1 MTRLLRSFALAAALL
16 GLLTIVACDG
26 EEGEGTPTTQA
37 TTSPTNVGGGVAMTP
52 TAQATATPT
61 SVGEGGEETPAG
73 GAIEMGVD
81 PETTGNTCGP
91 SPADC
96 TLGPIEDCYEVT
108 CPSANC
114 TWNGS
119 SSFDGTS
126 DYVIDVYID
135 DPAGNAPAPV
145 VYDAWVNYDQNI
157 VRIAAPGSDGKIKM
171 PGADFAGADENAL
184 PDSDGTFMGGWMFLS
199 SMPNP
204 GVNTYTGDGP
214 LHRLGLDIGGS
225 GLATFTFDE
234 AGSTYLSIG
243 PGGWP
248 DIQTHPLTFKT
259 AQLAINQGCP

>member
-16 GLLTIVACDG
+16 GLLTNAACGG
-26 EEGEGTPTTQA
+26 EEKEGTPTT
-37 TTSPTNVGGGVAMTP
+37 
-52 TAQATATPT
+52 QATATPT
-61 SVGEGGEETPAG
+61 SVGEEGEGTPASEATAAPATPAG
-73 GAIEMGVD
+73 GAIEMGID
-81 PETTGNTCGP
+81 PETTGNGCGP
-91 SPADC
+91 SPAGC
-96 TLGPIEDCYEVT
+96 TLGTIEGCYAVT
-108 CPSANC
+108 CPSAQC

-135 DPAGNAPAPV
+135 DPAGSAPAPV

-157 VRIAAPGSDGKIKM
+157 VRIAAPGTDGKIKM

-225 GLATFTFDE
+225 GLVTFTFDE